1 MSHGTEHH
9 LEEAEHAQHHAADPF
24 AARVAMTMAIIAA
37 GLACV
42 TMLSHRS
49 HNETLAYRLE
59 ASDQWGYYQAKK
71 NRGYMYDALADL
83 RGELATDT
91 NKVLQEIAELKAK
104 QELDSPND
112 EESAEASPAGRD
124 KPEKGESGKDKAK
137 SPQEKWRS
145 KAQDYEKEGE
155 QIKEKA
161 EALQHKSEHA
171 HHMSALFDLGELGIE
186 LALVFCSLAV
196 LTKRKNFWH
205 SGLIIGAVGFG
216 VAMLAF
222 TPFGVS
228 MIGQV
233 FR

>member
-42 TMLSHRS
+42 VMLSHRS
-49 HNETLAYRLE
+49 HNETLVNITK
-59 ASDQWGYYQAKK
+59 ASDQWGYFQAKK

-83 RGELATDT
+83 RGEMSADTARLAQD
-91 NKVLQEIAELKAK
+91 IGELKPKSKA
-104 QELDSPND
+104 EGPE
-112 EESAEASPAGRD
+112 EESSPAGPDAGKEKKAESD
-124 KPEKGESGKDKAK
+124 KPNT
-137 SPQEKWRS
+137 PQEKWRARS
-145 KAQDYEKEGE
+145 REYEQDSEK
-155 QIKEKA
+155 IKKDAVE
-161 EALQHKSEHA
+161 LQHNAEHA

-186 LALVFCSLAV
+186 LALVLCSLAV
-196 LTKRKNFWH
+196 LTRKRNFWY
-205 SGLIIGAVGFG
+205 SGMVIGAAGFA

-228 MIGQV
+228 MIAKV
-233 FR
+233 VH